1 MEFFEGAIETISNLI
16 IGEQGTKG
24 EWDKD
29 NRYMSFVHE
38 RKNCHVKWY
47 VDAKD
52 YFYAVSEALMSA
64 KEEILIEDLW
74 LSPELVCG
82 ISIQNFSLTFF
93 SNLSWRRTRD
103 NLIIDF
109 FLQFSIFVDLLP
121 RMKNIALTVYL
132 KRKQKKE

>member
-1 MEFFEGAIETISNLI
+1 MNFIEGAIGAISSLV

-24 EWDKD
+24 EWDKT
-29 NRYMSFVHE
+29 NRYMSFAHG

-74 LSPELVCG
+74 LSPELVRS
-82 ISIQNFSLTFF
+82 ISVTMINYHKRLIKNFLAQCT
-93 SNLSWRRTRD
+93 
-103 NLIIDF
+103 
-109 FLQFSIFVDLLP
+109 
-121 RMKNIALTVYL
+121 
-132 KRKQKKE
+132 